1 MSGNGKKRK
10 KNQNWRN
17 ILEKLRSALRLL
29 NEDRQRNLG
38 MVLLALC
45 LACLIVFKGGDI
57 PTHYSPGD
65 VATRDIKA
73 PRDLLVADEI
83 LTEKKRMEVERTV
96 LPLYDYDPR
105 TGHEIALRLRDS
117 LLLLNEKKVN
127 AAADK
132 VKAPENIE
140 ALELPLSED
149 ELKHLRES
157 LPTGKSFEPIQKL
170 FVKNYQKKIVGN
182 LQLFEADSEKG
193 IILRNLQNDQEAI
206 VAGLENVIGLEE
218 MAFQIEKQLRQ
229 NADLPA
235 VFSKALLPVV
245 EKLLRPNLTFNKNET
260 ETRKK
265 DAREAVNPVLYQ
277 VKKGEMIVR
286 EGERLTPEQVEKLN
300 AFQERSE
307 DFSHFYVI
315 IGLALSVLVLFQVF
329 HLFARWNIRKY
340 SPSSKDLFFLVCLL
354 ATLFPLFKLAIFV
367 ADALGSVFPYIDPGG
382 YYYLFPF
389 AAGAMLV
396 RIVLNSEIALVFAVI
411 SSWLFGALFGGNLF
425 ITFYAMMGGLIGAHG
440 VRQCEMRSSLYLAGL
455 RLSLFNGVMV
465 LGLHLMTTKSFDIQL
480 LYQLVFAMAGGLLC
494 SVIVTGTVP
503 LIESLFKYTT
513 NIKLLELANMNNPLL
528 RELMIQAPGTYHH
541 SIVVGN
547 LVEAAAEAIN
557 ANPLL
562 ARVGAYYHDIG
573 KVRKPLYFIE
583 NLGRQ
588 ENRHDKLNPSMSAL
602 ILMAHTKDGVDLAR
616 EWKLGEPLEEI
627 IRQHHGTTLIK
638 YFYEK
643 AKNRKDTGDITV
655 DERDYRYPGP
665 KPQSR
670 EAALIMLADAVE
682 AASRTLLDPTP
693 ARIRGMVQKIIN
705 NIFIDGQL
713 DNCELTLKDFHL
725 IAKSFNLI
733 LTGMFHQRID
743 YPEPAFKEKEVGKN
757 RNGDHSDRE
766 QAVRAKDQSAEIRE
780 GSAKDLKRLGLS

>member
-1 MSGNGKKRK
+1 
-10 KNQNWRN
+10 
-17 ILEKLRSALRLL
+17 
-29 NEDRQRNLG
+29 LG
-38 MVLLALC
+38 
-45 LACLIVFKGGDI
+45 
-57 PTHYSPGD
+57 
-65 VATRDIKA
+65 
-73 PRDLLVADEI
+73 
-83 LTEKKRMEVERTV
+83 
-96 LPLYDYDPR
+96 
-105 TGHEIALRLRDS
+105 
-117 LLLLNEKKVN
+117 
-127 AAADK
+127 
-132 VKAPENIE
+132 
-140 ALELPLSED
+140 
-149 ELKHLRES
+149 
-157 LPTGKSFEPIQKL
+157 
-170 FVKNYQKKIVGN
+170 
-182 LQLFEADSEKG
+182 
-193 IILRNLQNDQEAI
+193 
-206 VAGLENVIGLEE
+206 NVIGLDAV
-218 MAFQIEKQLRQ
+218 AFQIEKQLRQ
-229 NADLPA
+229 DADLPPA
-235 VFSKALLPVV
+235 FSKALLPVV

-260 ETRKK
+260 ETRKN

-286 EGERLTPEQVEKLN
+286 EGERLTPEQVDKLN
-300 AFQERSE
+300 AFKERSE
-307 DFSHFYVI
+307 DFSYFFVI
-315 IGLALSVLVLFQVF
+315 IGLALSILVLFQVF
-329 HLFARWNIRKY
+329 HLFARSNIRKY
-340 SPSSKDLFFLVCLL
+340 SPTGKDLFFLVCLL
-354 ATLFPLFKLAIFV
+354 GVLFPLFKLAIFV
-367 ADALGSVFPYIDPGG
+367 ADALASVFPYIDAGG

-396 RIVLNSEIALVFAVI
+396 RIVLNSEIALIFAVI

-425 ITFYAMMGGLIGAHG
+425 MAFYALMGGLIGAHG
-440 VRQCEMRSSLYLAGL
+440 VRQCEMRSTLYLAGL
-455 RLSLFNGVMV
+455 RLSLFNAVMV

-480 LYQLVFAMAGGLLC
+480 LYQLIFAMAGGLLC

-547 LVEAAAEAIN
+547 LAEAAAEAIN

-573 KVRKPLYFIE
+573 KARKPLYFIE

-588 ENRHDKLNPSMSAL
+588 ENKHDKLNPSMSAL

-616 EWKLGEPLEEI
+616 EWKLGEPLEDI
-627 IRQHHGTTLIK
+627 IRQHHGTTLMK

-643 AKNRKDTGDITV
+643 AKNRKDSGDILV

-693 ARIRGMVQKIIN
+693 ARVRGMVQKIIN

-713 DNCELTLKDFHL
+713 DNCDLTLKDFHQ

-757 RNGDHSDRE
+757 RNGDSSDRE
-766 QAVRAKDQSAEIRE
+766 QAVRAKDRPTEIRE
-780 GSAKDLKRLGLS
+780 SGAKDIKRLGLS